1 MLEQASELKGKN
13 NTTVYAVGLGINDL
27 KDDKSHIQY
36 AEKYTQGLD
45 ISIFNGYEDK
55 EYGWNKTRYYYM
67 YEKTYAKY
75 ILNNISSS
83 GSYIETTDLDTT
95 FDDILS
101 SQTTNKYSYEAT
113 TMPVTITIPE
123 TRTIIDNKVTVQIGD
138 NGRENTYTLRQL
150 SGNGVNGLTYKEGV
164 GFTWVIN
171 SDDILD
177 ENLYISYK
185 VQGIAEDNK

>member
-1 MLEQASELKGKN
+1 MKMNKKFMWVIPLLLLISVVFVVIK
-13 NTTVYAVGLGINDL
+13 IMP
-27 KDDKSHIQY
+27 IQ
-36 AEKYTQGLD
+36 KFSL
-45 ISIFNGYEDK
+45 EDK
-55 EYGWNKTRYYYM
+55 YYG
-67 YEKTYAKY
+67 
-75 ILNNISSS
+75 SSEFIE
-83 GSYIETTDLDTT
+83 IETSDLDTT

-123 TRTIIDNKVTVQIGD
+123 TRTIIDDEVTVQIGD
-138 NGRENTYTLRQL
+138 NGREITYTLRQL
-150 SGNGVNGLTYKEGV
+150 SGNGVNGLTYTEGV

-185 VQGIAEDNK
+185 VEGVAEDNQ

>member
-1 MLEQASELKGKN
+1 
-13 NTTVYAVGLGINDL
+13 
-27 KDDKSHIQY
+27 
-36 AEKYTQGLD
+36 
-45 ISIFNGYEDK
+45 
-55 EYGWNKTRYYYM
+55 M

-83 GSYIETTDLDTT
+83 GSYMETSDLDTT

-123 TRTIIDNKVTVQIGD
+123 TRTIIDDEVTVQIGD
-138 NGRENTYTLRQL
+138 NGREITYTLRQL
-150 SGNGVNGLTYKEGV
+150 SGNGVNGLTYTEGV

-185 VQGIAEDNK
+185 VEGVAEDNQ